1 MHQRLQPCAPEAA
14 TLCTKGCNPV
24 HQRLQPCAPRPQPY
38 TPRCSH
44 RGFDR
49 SNQTVWGRNN
59 NYAYSVDVLLH
70 EAPHRTPHFL
80 ALSS

>member
-1 MHQRLQPCAPEAA
+1 M
-14 TLCTKGCNPV
+14 
-24 HQRLQPCAPRPQPY
+24 HQRLQPCAPRPEPY
-38 TPRCSH
+38 VPRCSH

-49 SNQTVWGRNN
+49 SNQTVWSRNN

-70 EAPHRTPHFL
+70 EAPHHTPHCL

>member
-1 MHQRLQPCAPEAA
+1 MHLRLQPCAPEAA
-14 TLCTKGCNPV
+14 TLCIQAGALCTYV
-24 HQRLQPCAPRPQPY
+24 
-38 TPRCSH
+38 PRCSH

-49 SNQTVWGRNN
+49 SNQTVWSRNN

-70 EAPHRTPHFL
+70 EAPHRTPHCL

>member
-1 MHQRLQPCAPEAA
+1 MHQRLQP
-14 TLCTKGCNPV
+14 
-24 HQRLQPCAPRPQPY
+24 HAPRPQPY
-38 TPRCSH
+38 IPHNPNPNPNPMPRCSH

-70 EAPHRTPHFL
+70 EAPHRTPRFL

>member
-1 MHQRLQPCAPEAA
+1 MHQRLQPNAPEAA
-14 TLCTKGCNPV
+14 TLCS
-24 HQRLQPCAPRPQPY
+24 QRLQPCAFRPEPY
-38 TPRCSH
+38 ASRCSH

-70 EAPHRTPHFL
+70 EAPRRTVT
-80 ALSS
+80 